1 MLQVLTDYGVP
12 GCVFLLMLVAGT
24 DVRLADFTRLRE
36 NTRAVVAGSA
46 GQLLA
51 LPPLVLLIHAIAEP
65 PPEVA
70 LGTLVLALC
79 PGGGIS
85 NYYCYLARCN
95 VLLSATIT
103 AVGTLLSLVTI
114 PLWLRLL
121 PAWSD
126 VAVAFVDVPAHTVFA
141 QLMVLMVLPLSIG
154 MLARLAFPEQMERRT
169 GSLRAASLSILA
181 LIVASIVATVADDLS
196 ALLVDIDVSA
206 TLFVLC
212 AMLVGWALGT
222 GLSEPDRAVLVIEAG
237 VRNIGVALIL
247 GGAILSKEGFAIFAT
262 FLTGY
267 FVIEI
272 AIMLIY
278 ARRKA
283 ADHAAVPVHSGE
295 RHGDPCGFR
304 REGPR
309 ADRDRDPRRHDR
321 RGIP

>member
-1 MLQVLTDYGVP
+1 
-12 GCVFLLMLVAGT
+12 
-24 DVRLADFTRLRE
+24 
-36 NTRAVVAGSA
+36 
-46 GQLLA
+46 
-51 LPPLVLLIHAIAEP
+51 
-65 PPEVA
+65 
-70 LGTLVLALC
+70 
-79 PGGGIS
+79 
-85 NYYCYLARCN
+85 
-95 VLLSATIT
+95 
-103 AVGTLLSLVTI
+103 
-114 PLWLRLL
+114 
-121 PAWSD
+121 
-126 VAVAFVDVPAHTVFA
+126 
-141 QLMVLMVLPLSIG
+141 
-154 MLARLAFPEQMERRT
+154 
-169 GSLRAASLSILA
+169 
-181 LIVASIVATVADDLS
+181 VASIVATVADDLS